1 MTPARTACLFTLLL
15 AAGCGAGPM
24 ARMPRM
30 DIWPGGDAP
39 GRLVMAAEARAQTRA
54 RNPDGSWAVAD
65 PVGTSDYRDDFA
77 SACVTTAQ
85 GTACADQAPVEM
97 PVQMSAQMS
106 AQMPAGADAAPQV
119 TGRVAIAFATLSDGS
134 RCTGEARQ
142 GRTRAE
148 ENLLAVRGFPGAGG
162 AVPRARSLARMA
174 GNGDPIAWDAIADAR
189 AFLALCS
196 GMKG

>member
-1 MTPARTACLFTLLL
+1 MP
-15 AAGCGAGPM
+15 
-24 ARMPRM
+24 RMPKM
-30 DIWPGGDAP
+30 DIWPDGDAP
-39 GRLVMAAEARAQTRA
+39 DRLVMAAEARAQTRA

-65 PVGTSDYRDDFA
+65 PVRESDYENDFA
-77 SACVTTAQ
+77 ANCVTAAQ
-85 GTACADQAPVEM
+85 GTACADHAPV
-97 PVQMSAQMS
+97 
-106 AQMPAGADAAPQV
+106 QMPAGAATAPQV

-142 GRTRAE
+142 GATRAE

-174 GNGDPIAWDAIADAR
+174 GNGDAITWDQIADPR

-196 GMKG
+196 GLKG

>member
-1 MTPARTACLFTLLL
+1 MTPARIACLLSLFL
-15 AAGCGAGPM
+15 AASCSAVPM
-24 ARMPRM
+24 PRMPEM
-30 DIWPGGDAP
+30 DIWPDGDAP
-39 GRLVMAAEARAQTRA
+39 DRLVMAAEARAQTRA

-65 PVGTSDYRDDFA
+65 PIIGSDYHGDFA
-77 SACVTTAQ
+77 ANCVTAAQ
-85 GTACADQAPVEM
+85 GTACADHAPVEM
-97 PVQMSAQMS
+97 P
-106 AQMPAGADAAPQV
+106 ADVATGPQV

-142 GRTRAE
+142 SEKRAE

-162 AVPRARSLARMA
+162 AVPRARSLGRMA
-174 GNGDPIAWDAIADAR
+174 GNGDAITWNQIADAR